1 MTMSALPT
9 WSERSEQDTPS
20 SGADTSESPYDA
32 HPRNGSSPWLMLFPL
47 GAAAAVSAAVL
58 LRRPAVRRACGEVV
72 RDPEVRDV
80 CKDAGERAYRVI
92 AASWRRHGGP
102 EGLAETFLR

>member
-1 MTMSALPT
+1 MSMSALPT
-9 WSERSEQDTPS
+9 WSEPSEQETPS
-20 SGADTSESPYDA
+20 SGAGTSEPQFDA
-32 HPRNGSSPWLMLFPL
+32 RRNGSSPWLMLFPL

-58 LRRPAVRRACGEVV
+58 LRRPAVRKACGEVV

-102 EGLAETFLR
+102 AGLAETFLR

>member
-1 MTMSALPT
+1 MSMSALPT
-9 WSERSEQDTPS
+9 WSDRPDQDAPSAGAGDPQRDPRS
-20 SGADTSESPYDA
+20 
-32 HPRNGSSPWLMLFPL
+32 RNGSSPWMMLVPL
-47 GAAAAVSAAVL
+47 GAAAVSAAVM
-58 LRRPAVRRACGEVV
+58 LRKPAVRKACGDVV

-102 EGLAETFLR
+102 TSLAETFLR

>member
-9 WSERSEQDTPS
+9 WSERSEQDAPP
-20 SGADTSESPYDA
+20 SGAGTSEPQFDA
-32 HPRNGSSPWLMLFPL
+32 RSRNSSSPWLMLFPL

-58 LRRPAVRRACGEVV
+58 LRRPAVRKACGEVV